1 MTPWIMFLMILIID
15 NTELASEISFNMR
28 EGDIIQDLIDSFIES
43 YSADLF
49 DKSELLLVRQ
59 GDFFFII
66 KNIYGNLTGS
76 VLLSSLPEIIN
87 NHLNI

>member
-1 MTPWIMFLMILIID
+1 MILIID

>member
-28 EGDIIQDLIDSFIES
+28 EGDIIQDLIDSFIAS

>member
-15 NTELASEISFNMR
+15 NTELASEISFNKR